1 MTDALA
7 ISEPHPTS
15 LVRVE
20 AFEMSAAYAK
30 AFKAAVDVSPPAA
43 GRAEAGKGGPVL
55 WAEPKVLPAS
65 GDAAALEDAL
75 GAHAAV
81 SDVSGAWRR
90 IDLKGAIWREVLMV
104 DGVFD
109 AEDAGFGPGAL
120 AATVLHH
127 APVMIHVRSE
137 EEASVYV
144 APSFAHD
151 LKSAL
156 LKAAARRG

>member
-1 MTDALA
+1 VTDALA
-7 ISEPHPTS
+7 ISEPHATS
-15 LVRVE
+15 LVRIE
-20 AFEMSAAYAK
+20 AFELSAAFAK
-30 AFKAAVDVSPPAA
+30 AFKAAVGVAPPAA
-43 GRAEAGKGGPVL
+43 ASAEAGKGGPVL
-55 WAEPKVLPAS
+55 WAEPTVMLVS
-65 GDAAALEDAL
+65 GEAAELETAL

-90 IDLKGAIWREVLMV
+90 IDLTGRAWREVLMV

-109 AEDAGFGPGAL
+109 AESASFGPGAL

-127 APVMIHVRSE
+127 APVMIHAQSE
-137 EEASVYV
+137 TEASVYV
-144 APSFAHD
+144 APSFAQD

>member
-7 ISEPHPTS
+7 ISEPHATS

-20 AFEMSAAYAK
+20 AFELSAAFAK
-30 AFKAAVDVSPPAA
+30 AFKAAVGVAPPAA
-43 GRAEAGKGGPVL
+43 CRAEAGKGGPVL
-55 WAEPKVLPAS
+55 WAEPKVMLVS
-65 GDAAALEDAL
+65 GDAAALEEKL

-90 IDLKGAIWREVLMV
+90 IDLNGPIWREVLMV

-109 AEDAGFGPGAL
+109 AESARFGPGAL

-127 APVMIHVRSE
+127 APVMIHAKSE
-137 EEASVYV
+137 TEASVYV